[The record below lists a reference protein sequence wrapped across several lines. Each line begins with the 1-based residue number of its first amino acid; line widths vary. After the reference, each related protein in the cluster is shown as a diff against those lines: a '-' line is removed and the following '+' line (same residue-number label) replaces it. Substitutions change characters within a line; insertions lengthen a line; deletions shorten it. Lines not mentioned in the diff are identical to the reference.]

1 MAEHLRDVP
10 EKYGRPVEGFHP
22 RIHSYGRRF
31 LAVVPASLLSAVLV
45 LLLVY
50 RRPAVPFVVLSL
62 VVVAV
67 SLVIAYSYLRPAIA
81 VLTDT
86 HVLRGRMI
94 GWKAAPR
101 AAVEHTVFA
110 ERLQPR
116 GAGAGGR
123 GALARFRNR
132 GVPALW
138 FVGAGGKRALRFDGR
153 VWDAKTLQS
162 LSSKVTPRTTRYA
175 RIEID
180 DLARRHPGL
189 VGWQELHP
197 RLRSGLLTAA
207 VAVVLALIA
216 AVNLWPEA
224 FAL

>member
-1 MAEHLRDVP
+1 MGPLS
-10 EKYGRPVEGFHP
+10 GRSARSQRAASRGFTLVE
-22 RIHSYGRRF
+22 
-31 LAVVPASLLSAVLV
+31 
-45 LLLVY
+45 LLV
-50 RRPAVPFVVLSL
+50 AL
-62 VVVAV
+62 VV
-67 SLVIAYSYLRPAIA
+67 
-81 VLTDT
+81 
-86 HVLRGRMI
+86 
-94 GWKAAPR
+94 
-101 AAVEHTVFA
+101 AAVIVGMITVSGSPSP
-110 ERLQPR
+110 E
-116 GAGAGGR
+116 
-123 GALARFRNR
+123 
-132 GVPALW
+132 
-138 FVGAGGKRALRFDGR
+138 RALRFDGR